1 MATTATL
8 TYTATPVLLSAAS
21 LVTKMAAVVLP
32 TSDLLPFG
40 VSLTSDSTAVSAGN
54 AVRTLVFSLAPI
66 FDGFV
71 PISPPSNFQFQGSI
85 VSSSP
90 QDVLGGTGVGQVQIR
105 GLNVYGQPY
114 IIQAA
119 LQGLTPVPLIYA
131 TGEATQFPL
140 SQPAPRIAPW
150 GSALYRRVDFVDAAI
165 PMGATP
171 AGMLTIYTSPNA
183 LSGSVMFQSVPT
195 PSNVWQGSL
204 VSTSEADTNAGSG
217 GAGLRT
223 VTVAY
228 LDGFGAPQ
236 TEIVA
241 LNGTTPVA
249 FSNTNHGTITGITPT
264 TAGVFTANAG
274 IVSILQGPNATGGI
288 AGQLQPS
295 FSAEFSTGTSKIA
308 LFKQLFLNILSET
321 LQTVLTESISVV

>member
-8 TYTATPVLLSAAS
+8 TYTATPVLLSPAS

-32 TSDLLPFG
+32 TGDLLPFG

-105 GLNVYGQPY
+105 GLNVNGQPF

-119 LQGLTPVPLIYA
+119 LKGLTPVPLIYA

-150 GSALYRRVDFVDAAI
+150 GSVLYRRVDAVDAAI
-165 PMGATP
+165 PAGVTP
-171 AGMLTIYTSPNA
+171 AGMLTIYTSLNA

-195 PSNVWQGSL
+195 PGNVWQGSI

-223 VTVAY
+223 ATVAY

-249 FSNTNHGTITGITPT
+249 LPNNNHGTLIGITG

-274 IVSILQGPNATGGI
+274 IISILQGPNATGGI

-295 FSAEFSTGTSKIA
+295 FSAEFPTGASKIA
-308 LFKQLFLNILSET
+308 IFKQLFLNILSET
-321 LQTVLTESISVV
+321 LQTILTESISVV